1 MIGVVP
7 IFRDEPEIVSLS
19 ERHDLVSFKSTNAD
33 LNDFLKNDSLRDQAN
48 LISRTY
54 LCLSNESIIGYF
66 SMVADTIEVQAINE
80 YDSVDGYPY
89 RKYPSIKI
97 ARLAVD
103 KEYERNGFGRFSVL
117 AAIGIA
123 MSVSEIIGCRYLTVD
138 SKPESIAF
146 YEKLG
151 FGVVEKYR
159 SNDYPKMYLDM
170 HPIFEMMEQSE
181 SKDLDR

>member
-1 MIGVVP
+1 M
-7 IFRDEPEIVSLS
+7 SLS
-19 ERHDLVSFKSTNAD
+19 EGHNLVSFKSTNAD

-54 LCLSNESIIGYF
+54 LCLSDESIIGYF

-103 KEYERNGFGRFSVL
+103 E
-117 AAIGIA
+117 
-123 MSVSEIIGCRYLTVD
+123 
-138 SKPESIAF
+138 
-146 YEKLG
+146 
-151 FGVVEKYR
+151 
-159 SNDYPKMYLDM
+159 
-170 HPIFEMMEQSE
+170 
-181 SKDLDR
+181 